1 MMEVRGN
8 LAKTK
13 TYKQEK
19 KRKKIVNL
27 SNLMKNKDRARENQQ
42 SITYTSPR
50 GMEIFS
56 ICTCYKLC
64 NMYILGQNL
73 ITWYIGILNI
83 PLILWTQDNQNNV
96 NEK

>member
-42 SITYTSPR
+42 RVLPTYPHEGWKFFLYVHVTNFATCTYLVKTS
-50 GMEIFS
+50 
-56 ICTCYKLC
+56 
-64 NMYILGQNL
+64 
-73 ITWYIGILNI
+73 
-83 PLILWTQDNQNNV
+83 
-96 NEK
+96 